1 VDPNAFRNRDRAGQ
15 TSQADVYWRR
25 RFFVLTAL
33 LGVVALMFWAF
44 SGSGG
49 GQRGSAASRKPGAAK
64 PGGAAPAAYGSAAAR
79 SPAPPA
85 APPSAPASA
94 SPSPSASPSASSS
107 ASPAAPAGK
116 GANAGNGKS
125 AAAVAEDTGRPAP
138 CPAADVVLSV
148 FASKASYSAH
158 ELPRFQ
164 IDAVSTDAAACTFEA
179 GPAALHLVIRSGS
192 HVVWDSAACL
202 RNAGARTDTLQRG
215 VPAFVPV
222 TWDRLLSG
230 RGCGSRRAHAR
241 PGRYVAVAEE
251 APRQARGARHAH
263 GSTLTS
269 QPLSFELR

>member
-1 VDPNAFRNRDRAGQ
+1 M
-15 TSQADVYWRR
+15 YWRR

-79 SPAPPA
+79 SSAPTA
-85 APPSAPASA
+85 APPSAPVSA
-94 SPSPSASPSASSS
+94 SPSASPSASSP
-107 ASPAAPAGK
+107 AAPAAPAGK
-116 GANAGNGKS
+116 GAKAGNGTRT
-125 AAAVAEDTGRPAP
+125 AAVAGDTGRPAP

-148 FASKASYSAH
+148 FASKASYSAR

-164 IDAVSTDAAACTFEA
+164 IDVVSTDAAACTFEA

-241 PGRYVAVAEE
+241 PGRYAAVAEE
-251 APRQARGARHAH
+251 EPQQARGARHAH